1 MEESR
6 FAKRGEKMMQ
16 INMYINDKESKP
28 DIKALVAGI
37 DDYLLST
44 FPQVNVTTF
53 TVKDSRVLY
62 RQGAKRRGE
71 KNVNSTVREG

>member
-16 INMYINDKESKP
+16 INMYIDNRESKP
-28 DIKALVAGI
+28 DIKALVARI

-44 FPQVNVTTF
+44 FPQVKVTSF
-53 TVKDSRVLY
+53 TVKSSQVLY
-62 RQGAKRRGE
+62 RKYAEQRGE

>member
-6 FAKRGEKMMQ
+6 FVKRGEKMMQ
-16 INMYINDKESKP
+16 INMYIDNRESKP
-28 DIKALVAGI
+28 DIKALIAGI

-44 FPQVNVTTF
+44 FPQVKVTSF
-53 TVKDSRVLY
+53 TVKNSQVLY
-62 RQGAKRRGE
+62 RKYAEQRGE